1 MDKTDPQGAAPASD
15 LATGAAHSFL
25 GISYGWPLA
34 LAILGLVVLMWMAR
48 APVRRVLSQV
58 FLITGRMFG
67 RWGLWLFEHGKAA
80 RLNTAEKIASQ
91 RADELAERMI
101 VLEDRIGRRADKLPQ
116 EVGSLATKL
125 STSAHSLETSAN
137 ALATINL
144 NEAAEKAVRSALP
157 RVEEG
162 RGVSKVNR
170 AIAATRQAMA
180 DQIKL
185 IRPELGIVRTEA
197 PRLRASVDK
206 LASVESRFTTAID
219 TVNKTFADYE
229 ECLHSEDR
237 IKVASKASILIPWLI
252 ALVIT
257 AIALSGVFLNFF
269 LIERPMAEIVGE
281 GAKIAGVGLPTF
293 AALIVIFL
301 EFVAGVVL
309 MDAAGFTKLIPSFH
323 SMSDSS
329 RRIMFW
335 VAFVFLLSFS
345 ALEAA
350 LAFLRENI
358 IETNQETVQLANGF
372 IAPPDAT
379 TGAGGAAADSGILK
393 GQKLAT
399 FAQLILAVL
408 IPWMLAT
415 AALPLETI
423 IRNSVFIVQIAAS
436 YLMLAGAFI
445 CKTINV
451 ALKSLG
457 VFVLAIYDL
466 IIFAPLWIERRVKGG
481 GFTPP
486 PKSSVGGSSDTS
498 GSKRDTQVAK
508 DGKDGKDNKDKSG
521 GAKGRDQ
528 ERELQQA

>member
-1 MDKTDPQGAAPASD
+1 MDKTDPQDAAPASD
-15 LATGAAHSFL
+15 LANSAHASFF
-25 GISYGWPLA
+25 GIPYGWPLA
-34 LAILGLVVLMWMAR
+34 LGVLGLVILMWMAR
-48 APVRRVLSQV
+48 APVRRVLWQ
-58 FLITGRMFG
+58 FFFITARMFG
-67 RWGLWLFEHGKAA
+67 RWGLWLAEHGRAA
-80 RLNTAEKIASQ
+80 RLNTAEKITSQ
-91 RADELAERMI
+91 RADELVERMI
-101 VLEDRIGRRADKLPQ
+101 MLEDRIGRRADKLPQ

-144 NEAAEKAVRSALP
+144 NEAAERAVRSALP

-170 AIAATRQAMA
+170 AVAATRQAMA

-185 IRPELGIVRTEA
+185 IRPELGVVRTEA

-219 TVNKTFADYE
+219 SVNKTFVDFE

-237 IKVASKASILIPWLI
+237 LKVASKASILIPWLI

-309 MDAAGFTKLIPSFH
+309 MDSAGFTKLIPSFH

-350 LAFLRENI
+350 LAFLRETI
-358 IETNQETVQLANGF
+358 IETNQQTVQLANGF
-372 IAPPDAT
+372 IAPPDS
-379 TGAGGAAADSGILK
+379 AGGATSGDSGILR

-399 FAQLILAVL
+399 FAQLVLAVL

-423 IRNSVFIVQIAAS
+423 IRNSVFILQIAAS

-451 ALKSLG
+451 ALKNLG
-457 VFVLAIYDL
+457 VFILTIYDL
-466 IIFAPLWIERRVKGG
+466 IIFAPLWIERRVKGLSAA
-481 GFTPP
+481 
-486 PKSSVGGSSDTS
+486 SSSQPTRGTSSDAS
-498 GSKRDTQVAK
+498 GPKRDAQIAR
-508 DGKDGKDNKDKSG
+508 DGKEAKDKSS
-521 GAKGRDQ
+521 AKGRDQ